1 MPQNCLDQD
10 SIAGVLYF
18 NKWYQLLLLLL
29 LLPLNPKHSQL
40 GFMQLLLPPM
50 PRLDQVLNHP
60 VPESS
65 ANTDIRNM
73 EACFFT
79 LLTSKF
85 NLA

>member
-18 NKWYQLLLLLL
+18 NKWYQLLLLL
-29 LLPLNPKHSQL
+29 PLNPNHSQL
-40 GFMQLLLPPM
+40 GFMQLLLPPT
-50 PRLDQVLNHP
+50 PLLDQVLNHP

-65 ANTDIRNM
+65 ANADIRNM

-79 LLTSKF
+79 LLISQF